1 MADHILVATDLSKR
15 SDLALVRAKVLGALW
30 KARVTILHVVDE
42 DQPAE
47 LVRYKI
53 EQAKAYLEKTLTEQT
68 AAETPATEVIVKA
81 GDVHQTIN
89 KTAKEK
95 GSKLIIMGAH
105 RRNIIL
111 DVFRGTSIERVLH
124 TGTTPVLMVVRETG
138 DGYDTA
144 IFGADMDEFSRH
156 AIDTAHNYHLIDSAR
171 LTVAHAYSDL
181 AKVQMAYVG
190 TDSEEIRKHVGE
202 EHNRHADQVYNFLAQ
217 TKLGDSNYRLI
228 LEETDPAQL
237 ILKVAADLDADLI
250 VIGTRSAAGLK
261 KLVLGSTAASILRH
275 AHSDVLVVP
284 PLRA

>member
-15 SDLALVRAKVLGALW
+15 SDLALVRAKALGSLW
-30 KARVTILHVVDE
+30 KARITILHVVDE

-47 LVRYKI
+47 LIRYKI
-53 EQAKAYLEKTLTEQT
+53 DQAKAYLDKVMTEQV
-68 AAETPATEVIVKA
+68 AADIAAPEVIVKA
-81 GDVHQTIN
+81 GDVHETIN
-89 KTAKEK
+89 KIAKEK

-124 TGTTPVLMVVRETG
+124 TGTTPVLMVIKGTEN
-138 DGYDTA
+138 GYDTVV
-144 IFGADMDEFSRH
+144 FGADTDELSKH
-156 AIDTAHNYHLIDSAR
+156 AIDTAHHYNLIDAAR

-181 AKVQMAYVG
+181 AKIQMAYVG
-190 TDSEEIRKHVGE
+190 TDSEEIKKHTGE
-202 EHNRHADQVYNFLAQ
+202 EDNRHADQLYDFLAK
-217 TKLGDSNYRLI
+217 TKLGENNYRLI

-250 VIGTRSAAGLK
+250 VIGTRSAAGIK
-261 KLVLGSTAASILRH
+261 KLVLGSTAANILRH